1 MRSFGCDCSPY
12 AICLNLHCMS
22 RARQT
27 VLVTTALLT
36 AAVALPARQ
45 EPPPAAQNPPAS
57 QDQDAAAKAAAR
69 KKRFEETK
77 RQLEN
82 QSAELPA
89 QSKAGQTASAAA
101 PKLAQTK
108 PANVV
113 SSMPVTMM
121 IGEVQRFFLYDNDST
136 PPDVTTRAQW
146 TVVDEGSVAELSVID
161 GVPNVAGKKKGS
173 ISLYGTW
180 RDRGAEVQLTIVT
193 PEEIGNAVRWRQTPP
208 TDKESLHIVPAIPS
222 HVLHH

>member
-1 MRSFGCDCSPY
+1 M
-12 AICLNLHCMS
+12 N

-27 VLVTTALLT
+27 VLVAAALLT
-36 AAVALPARQ
+36 AAVALSARQ

-82 QSAELPA
+82 QNAEPPA
-89 QSKAGQTASAAA
+89 QSKPGQTTSAAA

-113 SSMPVTMM
+113 FSMPVTMM
-121 IGEVQRFFLYDNDST
+121 IGEMQRFFLYDSDST
-136 PPDVTTRAQW
+136 PPDVTKRAQW
-146 TVVDEGSVAELSVID
+146 TIVDDGGVAELSVID
-161 GVPNVAGKKKGS
+161 GVPNIAGKKKGA

-180 RDRGAEVQLTIVT
+180 RDRSAEVQLTVMT
-193 PEEIGNAVRWRQTPP
+193 PEEIGNAVRWSQIPS
-208 TDKESLHIVPAIPS
+208 TDKNSLHIVPAIPS
-222 HVLHH
+222 HILH